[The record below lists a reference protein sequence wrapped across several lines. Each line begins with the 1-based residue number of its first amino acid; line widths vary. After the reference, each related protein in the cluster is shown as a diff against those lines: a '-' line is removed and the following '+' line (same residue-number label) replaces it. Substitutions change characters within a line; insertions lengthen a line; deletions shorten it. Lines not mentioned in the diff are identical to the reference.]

1 MKGVIFNILEELVE
15 EKCGMQT
22 WNEILQGLEY
32 EGIYTAAKS
41 YPDDQLFALVAAV
54 SDKLQ
59 MPAGD
64 VVGVFGEYLF
74 SQLAERYPI
83 FLEQEPTLR
92 GFLKS
97 VDGVIHVEV
106 RKLYDSPNLPSFVC
120 QDKDQQT
127 LVMEYRSPRQL
138 CILAEGLIRGAAQ
151 HYGEQIN
158 IEHPRC
164 MHNGEEHCDLVIHFA
179 DQEG

>member
-15 EKCGMQT
+15 EKCGMQA

-32 EGIYTAAKS
+32 DGIYTAAKS
-41 YPDDQLFALVAAV
+41 YPDDQLFALVGAV
-54 SDKLQ
+54 SKTLQ

-64 VVGVFGEYLF
+64 VVGVFGEYMF
-74 SQLAERYPI
+74 KQLAERYPVFI
-83 FLEQEPTLR
+83 EQEPSLR

-120 QDKDQQT
+120 HDRDEQT

-138 CILAEGLIRGAAQ
+138 CILAEGLIRGAAL
-151 HYGEQIN
+151 HYGNPIE

-164 MHNGEEHCDLVIHFA
+164 LHKGDEHCDLIIRFN
-179 DQEG
+179 D

>member
-15 EKCGMQT
+15 EKYGMQA
-22 WNEILQGLEY
+22 WNEILAGLGY
-32 EGIYTAAKS
+32 DGIYTAAKS
-41 YPDDQLFALVAAV
+41 YPDDQMFALVGAV

-74 SQLAERYPI
+74 SQLAERYPVFI
-83 FLEQEPTLR
+83 EQEPTLR

-97 VDGVIHVEV
+97 VDSVIHVEV
-106 RKLYDSPNLPSFVC
+106 RKLYDSPNLPSFTC
-120 QDKDQQT
+120 HDKDQRT

-151 HYGEQIN
+151 HYSTPIT

-164 MHNGEEHCDLVIHFA
+164 MHDGEEHCDLVIHFA
-179 DQEG
+179 EQET